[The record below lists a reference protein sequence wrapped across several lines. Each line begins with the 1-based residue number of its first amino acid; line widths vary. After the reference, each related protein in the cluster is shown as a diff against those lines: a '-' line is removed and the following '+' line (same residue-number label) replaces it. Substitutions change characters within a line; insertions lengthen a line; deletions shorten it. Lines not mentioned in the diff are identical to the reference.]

1 MTKSQIEQL
10 EINLAGL
17 EQYHREQFDKDHEE
31 ALRINELWDTLQSIL
46 DDSDDSAAEAKHA
59 INKLRSNWIFKA

>member
-1 MTKSQIEQL
+1 MNKLEKTIEF
-10 EINLAGL
+10 LA

>member
-1 MTKSQIEQL
+1 MNKLEKTIEF
-10 EINLAGL
+10 LA

-59 INKLRSNWIFKA
+59 IDKLRSNWIFKA